1 MSGAHTVFF
10 DVAFMR
16 RFGPERR
23 RLAERIVGFVPKYNL
38 VPTSG
43 GVEPYARA
51 MTLAKTV
58 MLAFKSNRCSKAEC
72 KQQNRTFESAVAGQG
87 RRRSARRPFLW

>member
-43 GVEPYARA
+43 GGRA
-51 MTLAKTV
+51 I
-58 MLAFKSNRCSKAEC
+58 
-72 KQQNRTFESAVAGQG
+72 RTCNDVGEDGDASI
-87 RRRSARRPFLW
+87 